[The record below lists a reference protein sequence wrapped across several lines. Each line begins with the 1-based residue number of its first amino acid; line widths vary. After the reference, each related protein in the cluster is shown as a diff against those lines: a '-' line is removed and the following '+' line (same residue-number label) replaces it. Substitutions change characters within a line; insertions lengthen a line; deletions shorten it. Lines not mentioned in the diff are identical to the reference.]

1 MMQLMPRSRVVL
13 QVLACGFLVAALAA
27 AGCGGSSSNTAP
39 GVSTDPVGG
48 KFAGAAADP
57 AKPAPPLALD
67 NYLGQAVNLKD
78 YRGKAVF
85 ITFIYVHCP
94 DICPIIVSNMRAAQE
109 ELGPDAED
117 AQFIAVSVDPEND
130 TPVDVAAFLKA
141 RQMTGRMQYLIGS
154 RPQLEQVWHQW
165 NVVSKSDPRKNNP
178 DFVEHSALIYGI
190 SGSGKITTLYPG
202 NFKPEQIVH
211 DAPLLA
217 SS

>member
-1 MMQLMPRSRVVL
+1 MLRGRVAL
-13 QVLACGFLVAALAA
+13 QVLACCALVAALAA
-27 AGCGGSSSNTAP
+27 TGCGGSSSNAAAP
-39 GVSTDPVGG
+39 GISTDPAGG
-48 KFAGAAADP
+48 KFAGATADP
-57 AKPAPPLALD
+57 PKPAPPLALD
-67 NYLGQAVNLKD
+67 NYLGQPVNLED

-109 ELGPDAED
+109 ELGPDAND

-130 TPVDVAAFLKA
+130 TPEDVAAFLKA

-154 RPQLEQVWHQW
+154 RPQLEQVWHEW
-165 NVVSKSDPRKNNP
+165 NVVSNDDPKRNIP
-178 DFVEHSALIYGI
+178 DYVEHSALVYGI
-190 SGSGKITTLYPG
+190 SGSGKITTLYPA
-202 NFKPEQIVH
+202 NFKPDQLAH